1 MVYIYFR
8 RQHMNPYTQILETGN
23 EHLRQ
28 LRLEAHIAALQ
39 PKTPSLRRRL
49 AKVLKNWARL
59 LDEPSIAHA

>member
-8 RQHMNPYTQILETGN
+8 RQQMNPFTQILENGN